1 MLKKLFIGIPK
12 WMLVVNVI
20 FTMVWGIMN
29 AYLTTA
35 LAKVTAVN
43 ISGKEYQKAA
53 FFFLIYII
61 VWEVVEFVCDS
72 CDGIQNAYVRN
83 ASYKTYYRKIYLTK
97 PETLQHENTGYI
109 AGILTQLIQQK
120 ESLMFSLLLACISI
134 IYIIYLTIYI
144 GIYSVWFSVMV
155 LLLTV
160 LGLAIRLICTKRI
173 EEPYRKMTS
182 VRGEQSRIFMDGIN
196 NIQTVQKLRAL
207 DFILKKSEELG
218 KENIKTS
225 KRFIF
230 ENEIGFTLYKGLNY
244 MLCPICMFIALA
256 VFQKN
261 PQFPVIE
268 FMAYISIVTIQLV
281 HNVRSIAAFIKDYG
295 TFVTTQME
303 MDRLVEDRTESYT
316 STSIGKDFQEI
327 ILKDVTYQYTF
338 EKNAATITIDDFHIK
353 KGERICIMGE
363 SGQGKT
369 TLLKLLSGMIETKGK
384 LLVDGHETDMNIDAV
399 YIAQDTEMLDMT
411 LRENLSLGQENI
423 TDQEMKEMIEAV
435 GLKDWLDGQDKGL
448 DTLLGERGIFVSTGQ
463 RQRLNLI
470 RGLLINKEI
479 YFLDEP
485 TSNVDEGTEEKMIQL
500 IKKKLD
506 GKTVVIVTHK
516 CKISSICDKKYLFE
530 SNTLKADF

>member
-1 MLKKLFIGIPK
+1 MLKKLFLGIPK
-12 WMLVVNVI
+12 WMMVVNVI
-20 FTMVWGIMN
+20 FTIVWGIMN

-35 LAKVTAVN
+35 LAKVTAVK
-43 ISGKEYQKAA
+43 ISGKEYLAAA

-61 VWEVVEFVCDS
+61 VWEAVEFICDS

-83 ASYKTYYRKIYLTK
+83 ASFKTYYRRIYLTK

-120 ESLMFSLLLACISI
+120 ETLLFSLLLAGISS
-134 IYIIYLTIYI
+134 IYIIYLAVYI
-144 GIYSVWFSVMV
+144 GFYSVWFSVIV
-155 LLLTV
+155 ILLTA
-160 LGLAIRLICTKRI
+160 LGLVIRLICTKKI
-173 EEPYRKMTS
+173 EEPFRKMTS

-207 DFILKKSEELG
+207 DFVLKKNEDLG
-218 KENIKTS
+218 KENIRSS
-225 KRFIF
+225 KKFIF
-230 ENEIGFTLYKGLNY
+230 GNEIGFTLYKGVNY

-256 VFQKN
+256 VYQKN
-261 PQFPVIE
+261 PQFPVVE
-268 FMAYISIVTIQLV
+268 FMAYLSIVTVQLV

-295 TFVTTQME
+295 TFATTQKE
-303 MDRLVEDRTESYT
+303 MDRLVEDTTVSYT
-316 STSIGKDFQEI
+316 STSIGNDFQEI
-327 ILKDVTYQYTF
+327 MLKDVAYQYTY
-338 EKNAATITIDDFHIK
+338 EKNAATIVIDNFHIK

-369 TLLKLLSGMIETKGK
+369 TLLKLLSGMIETNGN
-384 LLVDGHETDMNIDAV
+384 LFVDGHETDKNIDAV

-411 LRENLSLGQENI
+411 LRENLTLGNENI
-423 TDQEMKEMIEAV
+423 PDEEILKMIEAV
-435 GLKDWLDGQDKGL
+435 GLKDWLESQEKGL

-470 RGLLINKEI
+470 RGLLIEKEI

-485 TSNVDEGTEEKMIQL
+485 TSNVDEGTEEKMINL
-500 IKKKLD
+500 INRKLN

-516 CKISSICDKKYLFE
+516 VKISDICDRIYLFE
-530 SNTLKADF
+530 NNTLKADY